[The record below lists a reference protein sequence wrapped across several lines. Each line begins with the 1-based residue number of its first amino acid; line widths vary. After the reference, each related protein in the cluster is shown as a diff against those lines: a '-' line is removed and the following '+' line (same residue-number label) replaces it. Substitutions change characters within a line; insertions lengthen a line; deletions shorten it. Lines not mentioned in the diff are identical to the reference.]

1 MVVTGA
7 AGFIGS
13 HLVERLLAAGH
24 EVVGIDSFEDYYPR
38 RFKEANIAVARSADC
53 YTLLEENL
61 LRMAGDEGAGGS
73 RLDEVVGG
81 ADCVFHLAAQAGV
94 RASWGES
101 FRIYTDNNVLATQMV
116 LEACRRRGVPKVVYA
131 SSSSVYGD
139 TDELPMHEEANC
151 RPVSPYGV
159 TKLAGEQLCRLYWKN
174 HGVPTV
180 ALRFFTVYGPRQ
192 RPDMAFHLF
201 LRALHEGRPLEM
213 YGTGGQTRDFT
224 FVDDIVSGI
233 VLAMGGAD
241 GAVYNLGGGSRVT
254 LLEAIRTLES
264 VAGLTAEVRGED
276 VQAGDVRHTWA
287 DLSRAREELGYA
299 PQVALEEGLRRE
311 AEWYGARA
319 PSPAAG
325 RRRSEP
331 RRRTAASDRAAVR
344 SLPVSAAG
352 RRPSAPCRPRVARD
366 RRGQLARGRSRVVER
381 VHRVDAHPA
390 EAAQD
395 LERPDLAAAQLRRGC
410 RGPLARGPASA
421 RRRAEAGHVGLAHG
435 VRVGD
440 GREVDA
446 RRR

>member
-1 MVVTGA
+1 MVVTGT

-38 RFKEANIAVARSADC
+38 PFKEGNLAVALTADRF
-53 YTLLEENL
+53 TFLEDNL
-61 LRMAGDEGAGGS
+61 LRMAGEEGADGS
-73 RLDEVVGG
+73 RLDEVVAG

-116 LEACRRRGVPKVVYA
+116 LESCRRLGVPKVVYA

-139 TDELPMHEEANC
+139 TDQLPMNEEANC

-213 YGTGGQTRDFT
+213 YGTGNQTRDFT
-224 FVDDIVSGI
+224 FVEDIVNGI
-233 VLAMGGAD
+233 VLARGGVD

-254 LLEAIRTLES
+254 LLEAIRMLES
-264 VAGLTAEVRGED
+264 VSGLTAGVRGES
-276 VQAGDVRHTWA
+276 VQAGDVKHTWA
-287 DLSRAREELGYA
+287 DLTRASEELGYA

-311 AEWYGARA
+311 ADWY
-319 PSPAAG
+319 
-325 RRRSEP
+325 
-331 RRRTAASDRAAVR
+331 
-344 SLPVSAAG
+344 
-352 RRPSAPCRPRVARD
+352 RD
-366 RRGQLARGRSRVVER
+366 L
-381 VHRVDAHPA
+381 
-390 EAAQD
+390 
-395 LERPDLAAAQLRRGC
+395 
-410 RGPLARGPASA
+410 SA
-421 RRRAEAGHVGLAHG
+421 RSPG
-435 VRVGD
+435 V
-440 GREVDA
+440 A
-446 RRR
+446 